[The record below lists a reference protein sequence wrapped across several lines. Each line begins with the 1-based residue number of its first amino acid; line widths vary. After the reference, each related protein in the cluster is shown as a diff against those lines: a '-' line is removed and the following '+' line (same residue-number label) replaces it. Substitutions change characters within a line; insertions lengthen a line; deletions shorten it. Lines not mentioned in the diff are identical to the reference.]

1 MKKKHLYLK
10 DKMMAEFTKATEISS
25 KKKKVDNRAN
35 TVERCVATEEKCL

>member
-25 KKKKVDNRAN
+25 KKKKR
-35 TVERCVATEEKCL
+35 